1 MIIRDKKV
9 VDHLK
14 ASTGMLAALRSMHT
28 ITGEHLMGHYPGNN
42 FDDMPETE
50 ARLVS
55 RLISYHDEQRKA
67 VFEELEEMCPDLSG
81 LAYNFQL
88 GEDDKGDFARITFND
103 QSE

>member
-9 VDHLK
+9 VDHLM
-14 ASTGMLAALRSMHT
+14 ASTGMLGTLSSLQT
-28 ITGEHLMGHYPGNN
+28 IVEEHLTQHYPDANYPN
-42 FDDMPETE
+42 MPVTE
-50 ARLVS
+50 ARLVA
-55 RLISYHDEQRKA
+55 RLISYHDEQRKV

-81 LAYNFQL
+81 LAYNFQI